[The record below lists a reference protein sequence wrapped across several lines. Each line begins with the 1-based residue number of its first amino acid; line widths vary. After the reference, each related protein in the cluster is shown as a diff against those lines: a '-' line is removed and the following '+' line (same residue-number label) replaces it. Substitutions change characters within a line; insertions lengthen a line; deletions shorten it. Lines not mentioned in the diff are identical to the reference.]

1 MGRDITYEDEE
12 FWIWST
18 VVDEYIAGPFA
29 TPHAVGE
36 YFMNEYL
43 EIPEEARSRRGGY
56 GGNWSPKK
64 VYNYWKDN
72 AENVMMN
79 PEEGLTLVASLDSS
93 TGKLTK
99 YSEPV
104 RMTPKLRDLKKRE
117 D

>member
-1 MGRDITYEDEE
+1 MIKNTRVVMKMLKVFSNQLRRIHKQVQNLLSSDEQ
-12 FWIWST
+12 
-18 VVDEYIAGPFA
+18 
-29 TPHAVGE
+29 
-36 YFMNEYL
+36 
-43 EIPEEARSRRGGY
+43 
-56 GGNWSPKK
+56 
-64 VYNYWKDN
+64 
-72 AENVMMN
+72 MN